1 MDVMQQPDTAGVAI
15 ADAVPEEE
23 APQSAVSW
31 AAIIAGAV
39 VAAAASLIL
48 LVLGSGLGLAA
59 AGGSSGASVAK
70 FSVMTGVWLIIVQW
84 IASGTGG
91 YVTGR
96 LRTKWADLH
105 THEVFF
111 RDTAH
116 GFVSWAVGTIIV
128 AGVFAS
134 AATSLLGSSAR
145 AATLSGAAAA
155 QGAAANPAAQY
166 DVDTLFRS
174 AGGSADQATLAAR
187 DEAVRILTRGI
198 SFGDVPDADRDYMA
212 HLVAARAGISQTEA
226 RRRVDDTIGRMH
238 EAADAARRTAATTSL
253 VTALSMLVGA
263 FIACVAAAL
272 GGRRR
277 DAHP

>member
-1 MDVMQQPDTAGVAI
+1 M
-15 ADAVPEEE
+15 
-23 APQSAVSW
+23 
-31 AAIIAGAV
+31 
-39 VAAAASLIL
+39 
-48 LVLGSGLGLAA
+48 
-59 AGGSSGASVAK
+59 
-70 FSVMTGVWLIIVQW
+70 
-84 IASGTGG
+84 
-91 YVTGR
+91 
-96 LRTKWADLH
+96 
-105 THEVFF
+105 
-111 RDTAH
+111 
-116 GFVSWAVGTIIV
+116 
-128 AGVFAS
+128 
-134 AATSLLGSSAR
+134 
-145 AATLSGAAAA
+145 SGAAAA
-155 QGAAANPAAQY
+155 LGAAANPAAQY